1 MVQEKIVY
9 NLPTAIIKADTRRLR
24 ESDNMSMNSFLFG
37 FHGEK
42 TENRMSY
49 GDEVREAARKSAEDR
64 RRSGEP
70 EQTDARLVLHSA
82 STEKS

>member
-1 MVQEKIVY
+1 M
-9 NLPTAIIKADTRRLR
+9 RLR

-49 GDEVREAARKSAEDR
+49 GGEVREAARKSAEDR
-64 RRSGEP
+64 RRSGDP

-82 STEKS
+82 STEKSGKCG